1 MCVKIRRGLLPIS
14 AREVGIQ
21 AENPAPPLRGG
32 LGDASPQVGDNIIT
46 TVKGNRR
53 RGCEGK
59 QTDGRKHLHFL
70 FFNKLE

>member
-1 MCVKIRRGLLPIS
+1 M
-14 AREVGIQ
+14 Q

-32 LGDASPQVGDNIIT
+32 LGGVSPQVGDNIIT